1 MYRGYCVMGKAKQTS
16 KKPMIDLHGITVDE
30 AIIKVD
36 EFLHKHSSGT
46 HQRLYIMTGKGSGK
60 VQKAVIQYLKKA
72 HYPWK
77 HDEMGPGKVNK
88 GLLVVFND

>member
-1 MYRGYCVMGKAKQTS
+1 MRRGKTS
-16 KKPMIDLHGITVDE
+16 TKKPMIDLHGQTVDE
-30 AIIKVD
+30 AIVKVD

-46 HQRLYIMTGKGSGK
+46 HSRLYIMTGKGSGK

-77 HDEMGPGKVNK
+77 HDEDGKGQVNK
-88 GLLVVFND
+88 GLLVVFNN